1 MDEHT
6 LTQESL
12 LMRNIGMRYGVLIAA
27 ACKMTDIRESFVAAL
42 VANESGGDSMAK
54 RFEHG
59 VLNSLWD
66 VLMGRKA
73 NYGSIGAVNLYA
85 YLTPED
91 GGSAD
96 ETMQDSL
103 RKLDGLA
110 TSWGLTQIMGYEIL
124 DQQLT
129 GQMGLHPNIMQSPQ
143 VSVRYTVSMLSQI
156 SRAKGL
162 KLFANFS
169 ELFDCWNTGRPH
181 APTADPNYI
190 PNGLARMDIYD
201 SMRAI
206 ETARAQPSHEVG
218 TEQ

>member
-6 LTQESL
+6 QVQERL
-12 LMRNIGMRYGVLIAA
+12 LMRNIGARYGVTIAA
-27 ACKMTDIRESFVAAL
+27 ACKMTDVRESFVAAL
-42 VANESGGDSMAK
+42 VANESGGDATAK

-85 YLTPED
+85 YLTLPPED
-91 GGSAD
+91 RGSTF
-96 ETMQDSL
+96 ESMQDSL

-124 DQQLT
+124 DQKLT
-129 GQMGLHPNIMQSPQ
+129 GQMGLFPSIMQTPE
-143 VSVRYTVSMLSQI
+143 VSIRYTNVMLLQI
-156 SRAKGL
+156 ARAKNL
-162 KLFANFS
+162 RVDANFD

-181 APTADPNYI
+181 APTADPQYI
-190 PNGLARMDIYD
+190 PNGLERMKIY
-201 SMRAI
+201 
-206 ETARAQPSHEVG
+206 AQLAAGDTDPG
-218 TEQ
+218 T